1 MELCLVHE
9 ELDPVIRIRVHCAR
23 NRWVESPN
31 KTGTPAPGIRYQ
43 IGRVPGEPEKLF
55 PVPADRQIP
64 LSEGLEP

>member
-9 ELDPVIRIRVHCAR
+9 ELDPVIRIRVYCAR
-23 NRWVESPN
+23 DRWVKSPN
-31 KTGTPAPGIRYQ
+31 KTGTPAPGISYQ
-43 IGRVPGEPEKLF
+43 IGRVPGESEKLL